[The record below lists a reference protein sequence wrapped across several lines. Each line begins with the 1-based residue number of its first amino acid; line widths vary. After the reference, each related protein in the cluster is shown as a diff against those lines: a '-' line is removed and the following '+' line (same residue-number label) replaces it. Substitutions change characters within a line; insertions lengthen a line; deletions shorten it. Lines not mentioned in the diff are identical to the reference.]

1 MSWDDEEDLNIVHI
15 PPSIEHEPTLPV
27 TQPTSTAFD
36 DDDKDADV
44 LGVDEEVVI
53 KKRRVMVK
61 LDEDKLMS
69 ARGIPYLQAKAK
81 TKLFPHLKKD
91 KGNELRNLNKILQF
105 YQLWA
110 HGLYP
115 RANFQDFIQMAR
127 STGKRPRMKMMRQ
140 SWIADEKSAGL
151 GVNALHEEVI
161 ETGQE
166 PSVPVIADLP
176 ETGFNQNPDSLFV
189 GDVDE
194 DDFMD
199 DLDHDEETPMRTSAS
214 AVSDPTPSTSAPPR
228 SGNPFVVDDD
238 DDDGLYDMPPGFGL
252 RSKSPNDA
260 ELDEL
265 LTGVP
270 PKPTEYIPDDDE
282 LDELL
287 RKAPSTRV
295 TSVLEDEDDVELD
308 RLMDDAGHHASS
320 TSVLKSSKGDAD
332 TMELENQS
340 SASIP
345 DQLAPPSEHVEDFE
359 QEAFDSVQDL
369 GF

>member
-15 PPSIEHEPTLPV
+15 PPSIDHEPTPSV
-27 TQPTSTAFD
+27 TQPASQRFD
-36 DDDKDADV
+36 DDDEDADV

-69 ARGIPYLQAKAK
+69 ARGIPYLQAKVK
-81 TKLFPHLKKD
+81 TKLLPHLKKE

-127 STGKRPRMKMMRQ
+127 ATGKKPRMKLMRQ

-151 GVNALHEEVI
+151 GVTAQHEEVI
-161 ETGQE
+161 NTGQE

-176 ETGFNQNPDSLFV
+176 ETVLDQNPDSLFV

-199 DLDHDEETPMRTSAS
+199 DLDDEEATSVRVSAPAAS
-214 AVSDPTPSTSAPPR
+214 VPSTSTTAAPR

-238 DDDGLYDMPPGFGL
+238 DDGLYDMPAGFVS
-252 RSKSPNDA
+252 RTSAPNDD

-265 LTGVP
+265 LAEAP
-270 PKPTEYIPDDDE
+270 PKQTEYIPDDDE

-287 RKAPSTRV
+287 HKAPSTRENA
-295 TSVLEDEDDVELD
+295 VLEDEDEDELD

-320 TSVLKSSKGDAD
+320 TSVSKSSEAEKTDG
-332 TMELENQS
+332 
-340 SASIP
+340 IVP
-345 DQLAPPSEHVEDFE
+345 DQPAKSSEQVEDFE